1 MEPGNLN
8 HSRSG
13 TQKFDIMNNT
23 FDFNR
28 FGKYYVSD
36 LKNTFNNTWL
46 TVLLTSLSGLIAYV
60 FCGLMNLFIS
70 GSWGSYELI
79 GRSITF
85 VILLY
90 VLIIIIPAKA
100 YGFFTDKRKG
110 SFYTLIPASAFE
122 KFLSMFINTAI
133 LMPLAYFV
141 IALTG
146 DALLCLVDH
155 GCGQPLITAG
165 AEAASEFNEF
175 FGSIADTANF
185 SIFSTGELICGVVI
199 NLISWALVFLLG
211 ALYFKKNKIG
221 KTILVLIVIEM
232 AFSMVL
238 TPIMMHVGE
247 GLLNWLSELE
257 AENVARTFNSIK
269 WSSYTFGLLVTI
281 GLAIW
286 GYFRVKTVKY

>member
-1 MEPGNLN
+1 
-8 HSRSG
+8 
-13 TQKFDIMNNT
+13 MNNT

-60 FCGLMNLFIS
+60 FSGLMNLFIS
-70 GSWGSYELI
+70 GHWGSYPLT
-79 GRSITF
+79 GRTITF
-85 VILLY
+85 VLLLY
-90 VLIIIIPAKA
+90 VLVVIVPSKA

-110 SFYTLIPASAFE
+110 SFYTLIPASPLE

-133 LMPLAYFV
+133 LVPLAYFV

-146 DALLCLVDH
+146 DALLCLVDPS
-155 GCGQPLITAG
+155 CGQMLITAG

-175 FGSIADTANF
+175 CGDIADAGQI
-185 SIFSTGELICGVVI
+185 SIFSTGELVCGVI
-199 NLISWALVFLLG
+199 LNLISMATIFLLG

-221 KTILVLIVIEM
+221 KTILVLIVIQM
-232 AFSMVL
+232 AFSLVL

-247 GLLNWLSELE
+247 GLLDWLGDME
-257 AENVARTFNSIK
+257 ANSVVRTFYSIK
-269 WSSYTFGLLVTI
+269 WSSYAFGLLVTI
-281 GLAIW
+281 GLAVW
-286 GYFRVKTVKY
+286 GYFRVRTVKY

>member
-1 MEPGNLN
+1 
-8 HSRSG
+8 
-13 TQKFDIMNNT
+13 MNNT

-36 LKNTFNNTWL
+36 LKNTFNSTWL

-60 FCGLMNLFIS
+60 FSGLMNLFIS
-70 GSWGSYELI
+70 GHWGSYPLA
-79 GRSITF
+79 GRTITF

-100 YGFFTDKRKG
+100 YGFFTDKRRG
-110 SFYTLIPASAFE
+110 SFYTLIPASPLE

-133 LMPLAYFV
+133 LVPLAYFV

-155 GCGQPLITAG
+155 SCGQPLITAG

-175 FGSIADTANF
+175 CSDLTDAGKVNV
-185 SIFSTGELICGVVI
+185 FSTGELVCGVI
-199 NLISWALVFLLG
+199 LNLISTAMIFLLG

-221 KTILVLIVIEM
+221 KTILVLIVVQM
-232 AFSMVL
+232 VFSMVL
-238 TPIMMHVGE
+238 TPIMMNVGE
-247 GLLNWLSELE
+247 GLLDWLGDMDSDS
-257 AENVARTFNSIK
+257 VVRTFYTIK

-281 GLAIW
+281 GLAVW
-286 GYFRVKTVKY
+286 GYFKVRTVKY